1 MTLYKVRI
9 MKKVAIVTP
18 EALKPRSFI
27 WDQVAEAFRVKISNV
42 LGNTVEEREDGL
54 YIPKDE
60 GATVESSNV
69 MARRVAVDGV
79 INLLHF
85 DLRLDSVDR
94 KLRVDLK
101 NIDGD
106 IQFVTI
112 INMANELS
120 ARWSTGSNNH
130 TLAIYP
136 EEANSFRCAYE
147 YNGRIYVI
155 DIFVMTND
163 GSFDNLTYAF
173 ADVVINAKKSDF
185 PLLSLIGDVPV
196 LA

>member
-1 MTLYKVRI
+1 

-18 EALKPRSFI
+18 EAMKPRSFV
-27 WDQVAEAFRVKISNV
+27 WDTVAEAFKVKISNV
-42 LGNTVEEREDGL
+42 LGNTIEEREDGL

-60 GATVESSNV
+60 NAVVESGNV

-79 INLLHF
+79 IKLLHF
-85 DLRLDSVDR
+85 DLRLDSVDG

-101 NIDGD
+101 NIDNY

-112 INMANELS
+112 INMNNEVS
-120 ARWSTGSNNH
+120 ARWSSGSNNN

-136 EEANSFRCAYE
+136 EDANSFRCAYE
-147 YNGRIYVI
+147 YNNRIYVI

-163 GSFDNLTYAF
+163 GSFDNLKYAF

-185 PLLSLIGDVPV
+185 PLLSLIGDMPV
-196 LA
+196 LT

>member
-1 MTLYKVRI
+1 

-18 EALKPRSFI
+18 EALKPRSFV
-27 WDQVAEAFRVKISNV
+27 WDTVAEAFKVKISNV
-42 LGNTVEEREDGL
+42 LENTVEEREDGL

-60 GATVESSNV
+60 SDVSESSNV

-155 DIFVMTND
+155 DIFVMTDD

-173 ADVVINAKKSDF
+173 ADVIINAKKSDF
-185 PLLSLIGDVPV
+185 PLLSLIGDTPV